1 MSKKRTYTVPV
12 TLRLS
17 PGMMEVVDEQ
27 ARQRGVTAVD
37 WIRHAIAFT
46 FEEETYLREH
56 LRTIGESPTEYL
68 TEFEDRC
75 EQLDDSDSPLNQEH
89 RARMANLE
97 KLRQKGVI
105 R

>member
-27 ARQRGVTAVD
+27 AGQRGITAVD

-46 FEEETYLREH
+46 FGEETYLREH
-56 LRTIGESPTEYL
+56 LRTIGERPSDYL
-68 TEFEDRC
+68 AEFEDRC
-75 EQLDDSDSPLNQEH
+75 EQLDDPQLPLNQEH
-89 RARMANLE
+89 RARMANLKSFE
-97 KLRQKGVI
+97 VKG
-105 R
+105 